1 MVEITDAY
9 SLFTST
15 GLNLDFLRLYFSFCL
30 HLNVATWTILMEL
43 QLDDIMALEFVK
55 AVFPVILFGITFIVV
70 KLHDNK
76 SLTST

>member
-1 MVEITDAY
+1 MVEITDAN

-30 HLNVATWTILMEL
+30 HLNTLMF
-43 QLDDIMALEFVK
+43 DIMALEFIK
-55 AVFPVILFGITFIVV
+55 AVFPVILIGITFIVL

-76 SLTST
+76 SLIST